1 MESVRENVSGCRW
14 RECEGYRRVTW
25 LNALWDLIVEELQ
38 DACILTAEHGER
50 HAAGEGARE
59 GGGFDVDGR
68 GNDVMHSNVY
78 TQTDG
83 ARDSKRKVEGDIE
96 STPAASTNA
105 AGLYY
110 CF

>member
-1 MESVRENVSGCRW
+1 MRENVSGCRW

-25 LNALWDLIVEELQ
+25 LNALWDLIVEDLQ
-38 DACILTAEHGER
+38 DACFLTAEHGEGD
-50 HAAGEGARE
+50 AAGEGARE

-68 GNDVMHSNVY
+68 GNDVMHSKVY

-83 ARDSKRKVEGDIE
+83 ARDSKRKEEGDIE
-96 STPAASTNA
+96 SNPAASTNA

>member
-1 MESVRENVSGCRW
+1 M
-14 RECEGYRRVTW
+14 TW
-25 LNALWDLIVEELQ
+25 LNALWDLFVEDLQ
-38 DACILTAEHGER
+38 DACFLTAEHGER
-50 HAAGEGARE
+50 DAAGERARE
-59 GGGFDVDGR
+59 GGDFDVDGR

-83 ARDSKRKVEGDIE
+83 ARDSKRKEEGDIE